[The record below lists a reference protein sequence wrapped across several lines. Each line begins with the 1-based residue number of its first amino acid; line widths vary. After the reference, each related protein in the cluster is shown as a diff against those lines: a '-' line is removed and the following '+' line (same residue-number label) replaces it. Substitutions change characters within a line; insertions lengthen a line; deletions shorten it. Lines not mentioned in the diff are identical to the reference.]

1 MRRLVPARRVF
12 AGATLCAA
20 VLVGGIRGSLLADCG
35 PFTDVAADAF
45 CQFVLEIFYL
55 GITTGTTAT
64 TYDPNSN
71 VTRLQ
76 MAAFLSRTVDR
87 SLQRGSRRSALD
99 QYWTPQAAIVIGVTT
114 IGAGAAPALPKSD
127 GLDVWVP
134 NSFANTVTRVR
145 SSDGRVLETW
155 TGALAAQAA
164 LIAMGKVLVTG
175 NVFNNPSKLFEI
187 DPSQTAGAVTTVAS
201 NLGSG
206 SLGLAFDGL
215 RVWVANNGGSISI
228 VTPTAAPPWT
238 VTTVSTGFSFPT
250 GALFDGSNIWISNQ
264 GNGTLVKVDSS
275 GAVLQTVTIGSNPQ
289 FPVFDGTNIWAATGS
304 PTAAVHVVRAASG
317 AILATLTGNGIA
329 NPGQV
334 AFDGQRILV
343 PNFTGNSV
351 SLWKAA
357 DFTPL
362 GEFAVGLSGP
372 YGACSDGVNFFI
384 TLNTTGRLIRF

>member
-1 MRRLVPARRVF
+1 MRHLSVRRVF
-12 AGATLCAA
+12 AGVTLCAA
-20 VLVGGIRGSLLADCG
+20 VLIGGIRGSLLADCG
-35 PFTDVAADAF
+35 PFTDTPSDAF
-45 CQFVLEIFYL
+45 CAFVLEIFYL
-55 GITTGTTAT
+55 GITTGLTPTTF
-64 TYDPNSN
+64 DPTSN
-71 VTRLQ
+71 VTRVQ

-99 QYWTPQAAIVIGVTT
+99 QYWTSQAATVLGVTT

-134 NSFANTVTRVR
+134 SSFANTVTRVR
-145 SSDGRVLETW
+145 TSDGRILEAW
-155 TGALAAQAA
+155 TGALSAQAA

-187 DPSQTAGAVTTVAS
+187 DPSQPAGAVTTVAT

-215 RVWVANNGGSISI
+215 RVWVANNGGSVSI

-238 VTTVSTGFSFPT
+238 VTTVSTGFNFPT

-264 GNGTLVKVDSS
+264 GNGTLAKVDAS
-275 GAVLQTVTIGSNPQ
+275 GAVLQTVTIGGNPQ
-289 FPVFDGTNIWAATGS
+289 FPVFDGTNIWAATGPS
-304 PTAAVHVVRAASG
+304 VTALNVIRASSG
-317 AILATLTGNGIA
+317 VILATLTGNGMDS
-329 NPGQV
+329 PGQV

-362 GEFAVGLSGP
+362 GAFPVGSSGP
-372 YGACSDGVNFFI
+372 YGACSDGINFWI
-384 TLNTTGRLIRF
+384 TLNGSGKLVRF